1 MSFTPDPN
9 LHLIIC
15 YDHKSSLYLR
25 ASIMHVHEVAGKTAI
40 QPLLVFSKEETRE
53 YLFPSIDG
61 KFAMERLPIPG
72 TGETSYGVVP
82 ELEGFVLRQTQY
94 EGEVPTLVYDLI
106 IGEKGRSP
114 GTDPLLVLKKYLD
127 LEELRRDASKFMD
140 LNKELEGIYTN
151 PVFEWYKEF
160 TDEWGN
166 TIQDH
171 WVFGRSSKGGAAEA
185 ASPVQGISAHLNGE
199 LVNILP
205 AVQWI
210 AVIYWKYQCYL

>member
-1 MSFTPDPN
+1 MNFTPNPN
-9 LHLIIC
+9 LHLTIC

-25 ASIMHVHEVAGKTAI
+25 AAIMHVHEVAGKTAI
-40 QPLLVFSKEETRE
+40 EPLLAFSREETRE

-94 EGEVPTLVYDLI
+94 EGEVPILVYDLI
-106 IGEKGRSP
+106 IGEKGRPP
-114 GTDPLLVLKKYLD
+114 GTGPLLVLKKYLD
-127 LEELRRDASKFMD
+127 LEELRRDVSKFMG

-151 PVFEWYKEF
+151 ANFEWHKEF

-171 WVFGRSSKGGAAEA
+171 WVFGRDSKGLVAY
-185 ASPVQGISAHLNGE
+185 LNGE

-205 AVQWI
+205 AEQWI
-210 AVIYWKYQCYL
+210 AIIYWKYERYL

>member
-1 MSFTPDPN
+1 MTNFTPNPN
-9 LHLIIC
+9 LHLTIC

-25 ASIMHVHEVAGKTAI
+25 AAIMHVHEVAGKTAI
-40 QPLLVFSKEETRE
+40 EPLLAFSREETRE

-61 KFAMERLPIPG
+61 KFAMEKLHI
-72 TGETSYGVVP
+72 P

-94 EGEVPTLVYDLI
+94 EGEVPILVYDLI
-106 IGEKGRSP
+106 IGGKGRSP

-127 LEELRRDASKFMD
+127 LEELRRDASKFMN
-140 LNKELEGIYTN
+140 LNKVLEGIYTN
-151 PVFEWYKEF
+151 ANFEWHKEF

-171 WVFGRSSKGGAAEA
+171 WVFGRDSKGISTEA
-185 ASPVQGISAHLNGE
+185 ASPVPGISAHLNGE

-205 AVQWI
+205 AAQWI
-210 AVIYWKYQCYL
+210 AVIYWKYQGYL

>member
-1 MSFTPDPN
+1 MSFTPDSLHQQPRSFGDPN

-15 YDHKSSLYLR
+15 YDHKSSLYLQ
-25 ASIMHVHEVAGKTAI
+25 ASIMQVHEVEGKMAI

-61 KFAMERLPIPG
+61 KFAVEKLYI
-72 TGETSYGVVP
+72 P

-94 EGEVPTLVYDLI
+94 VDKVPTLVYDLI
-106 IGEKGRSP
+106 IGEKGRSH
-114 GTDPLLVLKKYLD
+114 GTDPLMVLKKYLD
-127 LEELRRDASKFMD
+127 LDELRRDASKFMD

-151 PVFEWYKEF
+151 ANFEWYKEF

-171 WVFGRSSKGGAAEA
+171 WVFGHGSKG
-185 ASPVQGISAHLNGE
+185 VSAHLNGE

-205 AVQWI
+205 ATQWI
-210 AVIYWKYQCYL
+210 AIIYWKYQCCL

>member
-1 MSFTPDPN
+1 MSF
-9 LHLIIC
+9 
-15 YDHKSSLYLR
+15 
-25 ASIMHVHEVAGKTAI
+25 
-40 QPLLVFSKEETRE
+40 
-53 YLFPSIDG
+53 
-61 KFAMERLPIPG
+61 
-72 TGETSYGVVP
+72 VP

-127 LEELRRDASKFMD
+127 LEELRRDASKFMS

-151 PVFEWYKEF
+151 ANFEWHKEF

-171 WVFGRSSKGGAAEA
+171 WVFGRDSKGL
-185 ASPVQGISAHLNGE
+185 VAHLNGE

-205 AVQWI
+205 AAQWI
-210 AVIYWKYQCYL
+210 AVIYWKYQGYL

>member
-9 LHLIIC
+9 LHLTIC
-15 YDHKSSLYLR
+15 YDHKSSIYLR
-25 ASIMHVHEVAGKTAI
+25 AAIMQVRQVGGKTAI
-40 QPLLVFSKEETRE
+40 QPLLAFSKEETRE

-94 EGEVPTLVYDLI
+94 VDEVPTLVYDLI
-106 IGEKGRSP
+106 IGEKGRQPST
-114 GTDPLLVLKKYLD
+114 GPLLVLKKYLD
-127 LEELRRDASKFMD
+127 LEELRRDASKFMN

-151 PVFEWYKEF
+151 PVFEWCKEF

-171 WVFGRSSKGGAAEA
+171 WVFEHG
-185 ASPVQGISAHLNGE
+185 PQGVTAYLNGE

-205 AVQWI
+205 AAQWI
-210 AVIYWKYQCYL
+210 AVIYWKYQGYL

>member
-15 YDHKSSLYLR
+15 YDNKSSLYLQ
-25 ASIMHVHEVAGKTAI
+25 ASVMEVSNIDGKMAI

-61 KFAMERLPIPG
+61 KFAMERLHI
-72 TGETSYGVVP
+72 P
-82 ELEGFVLRQTQY
+82 ELEGFILRQTQY

-106 IGEKGRSP
+106 IGEKGRPP
-114 GTDPLLVLKKYLD
+114 GTGPLLVLKKYLD

-140 LNKELEGIYTN
+140 LNKELEGIYTKAH
-151 PVFEWYKEF
+151 FEWTKEF

-171 WVFGRSSKGGAAEA
+171 WVFGRDSKGL
-185 ASPVQGISAHLNGE
+185 VAHLNGE

-205 AVQWI
+205 AAQWI
-210 AVIYWKYQCYL
+210 AVIYWKYQGYL

>member
-1 MSFTPDPN
+1 MSFTPNPN

-15 YDHKSSLYLR
+15 YDHKSSIYLR
-25 ASIMHVHEVAGKTAI
+25 ASIMEVHEVDGKTAI
-40 QPLLVFSKEETRE
+40 QPLLVFSKEDTAE

-61 KFAMERLPIPG
+61 KFVMEKLPIPG
-72 TGETSYGVVP
+72 TGETLYGVVP

-114 GTDPLLVLKKYLD
+114 GTGPLLVLKKYLD

-151 PVFEWYKEF
+151 AHFEWYKEF

-171 WVFGRSSKGGAAEA
+171 WVFGRDSKGVTA
-185 ASPVQGISAHLNGE
+185 PLNGE

-205 AVQWI
+205 AAQWI
-210 AVIYWKYQCYL
+210 AIIYWKYQGYL

>member
-15 YDHKSSLYLR
+15 YDNKSSLYLQ
-25 ASIMHVHEVAGKTAI
+25 ASIMQVHEVEGKMAI
-40 QPLLVFSKEETRE
+40 QPLLVFSKEDTAE

-61 KFAMERLPIPG
+61 KFAMKRLPIPG

-94 EGEVPTLVYDLI
+94 EGGVPTLVYDLI
-106 IGEKGRSP
+106 IGEKGRPP
-114 GTDPLLVLKKYLD
+114 GTGPLMVLKKYLD
-127 LEELRRDASKFMD
+127 LDELRRDASKFMH

-151 PVFEWYKEF
+151 ANFEWTKEF

-171 WVFGRSSKGGAAEA
+171 WVFGCCSEGVR
-185 ASPVQGISAHLNGE
+185 AHLNGE

-210 AVIYWKYQCYL
+210 AVIYWKYQYYL

>member
-25 ASIMHVHEVAGKTAI
+25 ASIMQVRQVGGKTAI
-40 QPLLVFSKEETRE
+40 QPLLAFSKEETRE

-82 ELEGFVLRQTQY
+82 ELEGFILRQTQY
-94 EGEVPTLVYDLI
+94 VDGVPTLVYNLA
-106 IGEKGRSP
+106 IGVKGRP
-114 GTDPLLVLKKYLD
+114 TGTHPLLVLGKYLD
-127 LEELRRDASKFMD
+127 LEELRRDASKFMG

-151 PVFEWYKEF
+151 ANFEWHKEF

-171 WVFGRSSKGGAAEA
+171 WVFGRDSKGL
-185 ASPVQGISAHLNGE
+185 VAHLNGE
-199 LVNILP
+199 LVNTLP
-205 AVQWI
+205 AEQWVGI
-210 AVIYWKYQCYL
+210 IYWKYQGYL

>member
-1 MSFTPDPN
+1 MSFTPDPD
-9 LHLIIC
+9 LHIIIC

-25 ASIMHVHEVAGKTAI
+25 ASIMQVYEVEGKMAI
-40 QPLLVFSKEETRE
+40 QPLLVFSKEDTAE

-61 KFAMERLPIPG
+61 KFAMERLTI
-72 TGETSYGVVP
+72 P
-82 ELEGFVLRQTQY
+82 ELEGFILTQTQY

-114 GTDPLLVLKKYLD
+114 GTGSLLVLKKYLD
-127 LEELRRDASKFMD
+127 LEELRRDASKFMH

-151 PVFEWYKEF
+151 PVFEWHKEF

-171 WVFGRSSKGGAAEA
+171 WVFGRDSKGL
-185 ASPVQGISAHLNGE
+185 VAHLNGE

-205 AVQWI
+205 AEQWI
-210 AVIYWKYQCYL
+210 AIIYWKYQGYL

>member
-25 ASIMHVHEVAGKTAI
+25 ASIMEVHEVDGKTAI
-40 QPLLVFSKEETRE
+40 QPLYVFSKEDTAE

-94 EGEVPTLVYDLI
+94 IDGVPTLVYDLI
-106 IGEKGRSP
+106 IGEKGRPP
-114 GTDPLLVLKKYLD
+114 GTGSMLVLRDFLD
-127 LEELRRDASKFMD
+127 LDELRAESRRFM
-140 LNKELEGIYTN
+140 ELHHDGSI
-151 PVFEWYKEF
+151 
-160 TDEWGN
+160 
-166 TIQDH
+166 
-171 WVFGRSSKGGAAEA
+171 
-185 ASPVQGISAHLNGE
+185 
-199 LVNILP
+199 
-205 AVQWI
+205 
-210 AVIYWKYQCYL
+210 

>member
-1 MSFTPDPN
+1 MDFTPDPN

-25 ASIMHVHEVAGKTAI
+25 ASIMQVRQVGGNTAI

-61 KFAMERLPIPG
+61 KFAMEKLHI
-72 TGETSYGVVP
+72 P

-94 EGEVPTLVYDLI
+94 VDEVPTLVYDLI

-114 GTDPLLVLKKYLD
+114 GTGPLLVLKKYLD
-127 LEELRRDASKFMD
+127 LEELRRDASKFMN

-171 WVFGRSSKGGAAEA
+171 WVFGRDSKGL
-185 ASPVQGISAHLNGE
+185 VAHLNGE

-205 AVQWI
+205 AEQWI
-210 AVIYWKYQCYL
+210 AVIYWKYQGYL

>member
-1 MSFTPDPN
+1 MSFTPNPN

-15 YDHKSSLYLR
+15 YDHKSSIYLQ
-25 ASIMHVHEVAGKTAI
+25 ASIMQVRQVGGKTAI
-40 QPLLVFSKEETRE
+40 QPLLVFS
-53 YLFPSIDG
+53 
-61 KFAMERLPIPG
+61 
-72 TGETSYGVVP
+72 
-82 ELEGFVLRQTQY
+82 FVLRQTQY

-114 GTDPLLVLKKYLD
+114 GTGPLLVLKKYLD
-127 LEELRRDASKFMD
+127 LEELRRDASKFMS

-151 PVFEWYKEF
+151 AHFEWYKEF

-171 WVFGRSSKGGAAEA
+171 WVFGRDSKGISA
-185 ASPVQGISAHLNGE
+185 PGISAHLNGE

-205 AVQWI
+205 AEQWI
-210 AVIYWKYQCYL
+210 AIIYWKYQGYL

>member
-15 YDHKSSLYLR
+15 YDNKSSLYLR
-25 ASIMHVHEVAGKTAI
+25 ASIMQVHKVEGRVAI
-40 QPLLVFSKEETRE
+40 QPLLVFSKEDTAE

-61 KFAMERLPIPG
+61 KFAMERLPPQVAGSQARCPIPG
-72 TGETSYGVVP
+72 TGETSYGIVP

-94 EGEVPTLVYDLI
+94 IDGVPTLVYDLI
-106 IGEKGRSP
+106 IGEKGRPP
-114 GTDPLLVLKKYLD
+114 GTGSMLVLRDFLD
-127 LEELRRDASKFMD
+127 LDELRAESRRFME
-140 LNKELEGIYTN
+140 LHQALEGVYTN
-151 PVFEWYKEF
+151 DTFEFVKTF

-171 WVFGRSSKGGAAEA
+171 WVFGRDSKGL
-185 ASPVQGISAHLNGE
+185 VAHLNGE

-205 AVQWI
+205 AAQWI
-210 AVIYWKYQCYL
+210 AVIYWKYQGYL